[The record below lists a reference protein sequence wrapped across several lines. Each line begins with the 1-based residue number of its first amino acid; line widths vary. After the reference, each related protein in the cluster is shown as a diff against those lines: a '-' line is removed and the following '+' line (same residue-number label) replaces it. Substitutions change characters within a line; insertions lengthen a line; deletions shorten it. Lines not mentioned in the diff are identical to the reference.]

1 MEGPGNSIIS
11 QVTGDDAFPFL
22 GSVARSKRR
31 RRVARV
37 WGGRFDLNDVKG
49 LWKSGK
55 TERGNCSMLAT
66 LRAFAFFFLLL
77 LFIIILLK
85 FYKVL

>member
-1 MEGPGNSIIS
+1 MGGPGNSIIS

-37 WGGRFDLNDVKG
+37 LWGGRFDLNDVKG

-55 TERGNCSMLAT
+55 TERGNRSTLAT
-66 LRAFAFFFLLL
+66 LRAFAFFSSFCYLLI
-77 LFIIILLK
+77 FS
-85 FYKVL
+85 F